1 MVNSKGGGVLIKNV
15 VFDMGGVLI
24 DYNAGKTITTYFPEE
39 YHEILMKE
47 VFGSELWQKL
57 DSGLL
62 RHDEAISIVLPKI
75 PESTRP
81 LIKEMLSDF
90 YPYMP
95 PFPEMYDFIA
105 RIKKAGYNVYL
116 LSNAT
121 PRFFDNY
128 LNIPAMKLM
137 DGFFISCVYKMM
149 KPQKEIYE
157 AFCNKFSL
165 KAEECFFIDDMPRN
179 IEGAKNYGMKGFVY
193 KAPDIE
199 SLENALN
206 AEGVRF

>member
-1 MVNSKGGGVLIKNV
+1 MIKNV

-24 DYNAGKTITTYFPEE
+24 DYNAKKTISTYFSEE
-39 YHEILMKE
+39 YHDILMKE
-47 VFGSELWQKL
+47 VFSSELWHKL
-57 DSGLL
+57 DAGLL
-62 RHDEAISIVLPKI
+62 RHDEAITLVLPRI
-75 PESTRP
+75 PEETRP
-81 LIKEMLSDF
+81 LIKEMMDNF

-95 PFPEMYDFIA
+95 PFEQMYDFIK
-105 RIKKAGYNVYL
+105 RIKNAGYNVYL

-128 LNIPAMKLM
+128 QNIPAMSLM
-137 DGFFISCVYKMM
+137 DGFFISCVYKLL
-149 KPQKEIYE
+149 KPQNEIYE

-165 KAEECFFIDDMPRN
+165 KPEECFFVDDLPQN
-179 IEGAKNYGMKGFVY
+179 IEGAKNYGMKGYVF

-206 AEGVRF
+206 AEGVKF

>member
-1 MVNSKGGGVLIKNV
+1 MVKNI
-15 VFDMGGVLI
+15 VFDMGGVLV
-24 DYNAGKTITTYFPEE
+24 DYNARKTISTYFPEE

-47 VFGSELWQKL
+47 VFDNELWHRL
-57 DSGLL
+57 DGGTL
-62 RHDEAISIVLPKI
+62 RHDEAVSIVLPRI
-75 PESTRP
+75 PEETRP
-81 LIKEMLSDF
+81 LIKEMLTDF
-90 YPYMP
+90 YEYMP
-95 PFPEMYDFIA
+95 PFPEMYDFIK

-128 LNIPAMKLM
+128 LNIPALFLM
-137 DGFFISCVYKMM
+137 DGFFISCVHKLL

-165 KAEECFFIDDMPRN
+165 KPEQCFFIDDMPQN
-179 IEGAKNYGMKGFVY
+179 IEGARNYGMKGLVY
-193 KAPDIE
+193 KAPDIK

-206 AEGVRF
+206 AEGVKF